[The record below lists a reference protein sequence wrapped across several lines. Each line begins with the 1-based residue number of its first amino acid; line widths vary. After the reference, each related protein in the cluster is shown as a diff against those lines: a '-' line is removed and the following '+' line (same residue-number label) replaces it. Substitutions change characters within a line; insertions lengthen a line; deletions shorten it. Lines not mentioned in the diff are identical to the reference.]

1 MPLLRGCCM
10 LKICNDA
17 LLLLGEK
24 PIDTMDEESDTA
36 ALCNG
41 LYIPTLESVLRSHM
55 WNFAK
60 KRIILSPLEEK
71 PVFGFQNKFLMPSDW
86 IRTISISEYP
96 NHYEI
101 EAGHILADS
110 NEVRLH
116 YIFRNENISTWDS
129 AFKEVV
135 VLTLAAKMAVPVTQS
150 AAFAQDLQSQA
161 RQALRSAKSINGQET
176 PPDKLQGSPL
186 YWSRR

>member
-1 MPLLRGCCM
+1 M

-24 PIDTMDEESDTA
+24 PIDAMDEESDTA

-41 LYIPTLESVLRSHM
+41 LYLPTLESVLRAHM
-55 WNFAK
+55 WNCAK
-60 KRIILSPLEEK
+60 KRTILSPLAEK
-71 PVFGFQNKFLMPSDW
+71 PVFGFQNKFLIPSDW
-86 IRTISISEYP
+86 IRTISISEYR
-96 NHYEI
+96 NYEI
-101 EAGHILADS
+101 EAGYILADS

-116 YIFRNENISTWDS
+116 YIFRNEDVGTWDS

-135 VLTLAAKMAVPVTQS
+135 VLTLAAKMAVPITQS
-150 AAFAQDLQSQA
+150 AAFAQDLQNQA
-161 RQALRSAKSINGQET
+161 RLALRSARTINGQET
-176 PPDKLQGSPL
+176 PPDKLSGSSL